1 MIEIPESVETWE
13 ETEKT
18 IGETLPVIYGADAAT
33 LGWIRQWNEVIEAD
47 CPLYYDEELAQRLG
61 YKTIPAPAG
70 MAMAVGTASWWEP
83 WVEEGR
89 VGPLYPLAMPMLV
102 PTPRHSL
109 GFATDTEVEFLRPLY
124 PGDTLRQVGRLV
136 SVTRKRLKV
145 GDGAFFTVEIEFIN
159 QNDETVAIQRV
170 TTWSGNPVEEGE

>member
-83 WVEEGR
+83 GVEEGR

-102 PTPRHSL
+102 PT
-109 GFATDTEVEFLRPLY
+109 
-124 PGDTLRQVGRLV
+124 
-136 SVTRKRLKV
+136 
-145 GDGAFFTVEIEFIN
+145 
-159 QNDETVAIQRV
+159 
-170 TTWSGNPVEEGE
+170 

>member
-61 YKTIPAPAG
+61 YKHPSRHLPAWPWRWVRPG
-70 MAMAVGTASWWEP
+70 AVGGGPGWKRVAS
-83 WVEEGR
+83 GR
-89 VGPLYPLAMPMLV
+89 CLSPPRNAHARSHSSALAWLCD
-102 PTPRHSL
+102 RHRSRVSAFPSIRGTL
-109 GFATDTEVEFLRPLY
+109 FA
-124 PGDTLRQVGRLV
+124 
-136 SVTRKRLKV
+136 K
-145 GDGAFFTVEIEFIN
+145 
-159 QNDETVAIQRV
+159 
-170 TTWSGNPVEEGE
+170 SGGW

>member
-61 YKTIPAPAG
+61 YKTIPAPARHG
-70 MAMAVGTASWWEP
+70 HGGGYGLMVGAG
-83 WVEEGR
+83 VEEGR

-124 PGDTLRQVGRLV
+124 PGTLFA
-136 SVTRKRLKV
+136 K
-145 GDGAFFTVEIEFIN
+145 
-159 QNDETVAIQRV
+159 
-170 TTWSGNPVEEGE
+170 SGGW

>member
-83 WVEEGR
+83 GVEESGR
-89 VGPLYPLAMPMLV
+89 CIPSQCPCSFPLLGTRLA
-102 PTPRHSL
+102 
-109 GFATDTEVEFLRPLY
+109 
-124 PGDTLRQVGRLV
+124 LRQ
-136 SVTRKRLKV
+136 TPK
-145 GDGAFFTVEIEFIN
+145 
-159 QNDETVAIQRV
+159 
-170 TTWSGNPVEEGE
+170 

>member
-1 MIEIPESVETWE
+1 MTKSW
-13 ETEKT
+13 
-18 IGETLPVIYGADAAT
+18 L
-33 LGWIRQWNEVIEAD
+33 
-47 CPLYYDEELAQRLG
+47 QRLG
-61 YKTIPAPAG
+61 YKTIPAPARHG
-70 MAMAVGTASWWEP
+70 HGGGYGLMVGAG
-83 WVEEGR
+83 VEEGR

-159 QNDETVAIQRV
+159 QNDETVAVQRV

>member
-1 MIEIPESVETWE
+1 MDMAQNILVI
-13 ETEKT
+13 KT
-18 IGETLPVIYGADAAT
+18 VS
-33 LGWIRQWNEVIEAD
+33 
-47 CPLYYDEELAQRLG
+47 
-61 YKTIPAPAG
+61 G

-83 WVEEGR
+83 GVEEGR

>member
-1 MIEIPESVETWE
+1 
-13 ETEKT
+13 
-18 IGETLPVIYGADAAT
+18 
-33 LGWIRQWNEVIEAD
+33 
-47 CPLYYDEELAQRLG
+47 
-61 YKTIPAPAG
+61 

-83 WVEEGR
+83 GVEEGR

-159 QNDETVAIQRV
+159 QNDETVAISVLRPGRAILLRRV
-170 TTWSGNPVEEGE
+170 SSYGEVGRAADF

>member
-83 WVEEGR
+83 GVEEGR
-89 VGPLYPLAMPMLV
+89 VGPLYPSQCPCSSPLLGTRLA
-102 PTPRHSL
+102 
-109 GFATDTEVEFLRPLY
+109 
-124 PGDTLRQVGRLV
+124 LRQ
-136 SVTRKRLKV
+136 TPK
-145 GDGAFFTVEIEFIN
+145 
-159 QNDETVAIQRV
+159 
-170 TTWSGNPVEEGE
+170 

>member
-70 MAMAVGTASWWEP
+70 MAHGGGYGLMVGARGGRGSRRAAVSPRNAHARSHSSALAWLCDRHRSRVSASPLSGGHSSPSRAVGERDPKAS
-83 WVEEGR
+83 
-89 VGPLYPLAMPMLV
+89 
-102 PTPRHSL
+102 
-109 GFATDTEVEFLRPLY
+109 
-124 PGDTLRQVGRLV
+124 
-136 SVTRKRLKV
+136 
-145 GDGAFFTVEIEFIN
+145 
-159 QNDETVAIQRV
+159 
-170 TTWSGNPVEEGE
+170 

>member
-1 MIEIPESVETWE
+1 MV
-13 ETEKT
+13 
-18 IGETLPVIYGADAAT
+18 GA
-33 LGWIRQWNEVIEAD
+33 R
-47 CPLYYDEELAQRLG
+47 
-61 YKTIPAPAG
+61 
-70 MAMAVGTASWWEP
+70 
-83 WVEEGR
+83 VEEGR

-170 TTWSGNPVEEGE
+170 TTWSGNPVKEGE

>member
-70 MAMAVGTASWWEP
+70 MAMAVAEALDVIGFHEI
-83 WVEEGR
+83 
-89 VGPLYPLAMPMLV
+89 VGCVAGDNTIMCAV
-102 PTPRHSL
+102 RTVD
-109 GFATDTEVEFLRPLY
+109 DTILLM
-124 PGDTLRQVGRLV
+124 D
-136 SVTRKRLKV
+136 KLKKLIS
-145 GDGAFFTVEIEFIN
+145 A
-159 QNDETVAIQRV
+159 R
-170 TTWSGNPVEEGE
+170 

>member
-83 WVEEGR
+83 GVEEGR
-89 VGPLYPLAMPMLV
+89 VGPLYPLAMPMLAWLCD
-102 PTPRHSL
+102 RHRSRVS
-109 GFATDTEVEFLRPLY
+109 ASPLSGGHSS
-124 PGDTLRQVGRLV
+124 PSRAVGERDPKA
-136 SVTRKRLKV
+136 S
-145 GDGAFFTVEIEFIN
+145 
-159 QNDETVAIQRV
+159 
-170 TTWSGNPVEEGE
+170 

>member
-61 YKTIPAPAG
+61 YKTIPGTCRHGHGGGYGLMVGARGGRGSRRA
-70 MAMAVGTASWWEP
+70 AVSPRNGPCSFPLLGT
-83 WVEEGR
+83 R
-89 VGPLYPLAMPMLV
+89 LA
-102 PTPRHSL
+102 
-109 GFATDTEVEFLRPLY
+109 
-124 PGDTLRQVGRLV
+124 LRQ
-136 SVTRKRLKV
+136 TPK
-145 GDGAFFTVEIEFIN
+145 
-159 QNDETVAIQRV
+159 
-170 TTWSGNPVEEGE
+170 

>member
-70 MAMAVGTASWWEP
+70 PGWKRVASGRCIPSQCPCSFPLLGT
-83 WVEEGR
+83 R
-89 VGPLYPLAMPMLV
+89 LA
-102 PTPRHSL
+102 
-109 GFATDTEVEFLRPLY
+109 
-124 PGDTLRQVGRLV
+124 LRQ
-136 SVTRKRLKV
+136 TPK
-145 GDGAFFTVEIEFIN
+145 
-159 QNDETVAIQRV
+159 
-170 TTWSGNPVEEGE
+170 

>member
-70 MAMAVGTASWWEP
+70 HGHGGGYGLMVGARGGRGSRRAAVSPRNAHARSHSSALAWLCDRHRSRVSAS
-83 WVEEGR
+83 
-89 VGPLYPLAMPMLV
+89 PL
-102 PTPRHSL
+102 S
-109 GFATDTEVEFLRPLY
+109 
-124 PGDTLRQVGRLV
+124 GDTLRQVGRLV
-136 SVTRKRLKV
+136 SVTRKRLKI

-159 QNDETVAIQRV
+159 QNDETVAVQRV

>member
-70 MAMAVGTASWWEP
+70 MAMAVGTASWSRRAAVSPRNAHARSHSSALAWLCDRHRS
-83 WVEEGR
+83 R
-89 VGPLYPLAMPMLV
+89 VSASPLSGG
-102 PTPRHSL
+102 HSSPSR
-109 GFATDTEVEFLRPLY
+109 A
-124 PGDTLRQVGRLV
+124 VGERDPKA
-136 SVTRKRLKV
+136 S
-145 GDGAFFTVEIEFIN
+145 
-159 QNDETVAIQRV
+159 
-170 TTWSGNPVEEGE
+170 

>member
-70 MAMAVGTASWWEP
+70 MAMAVGTALM
-83 WVEEGR
+83 VGARGGR
-89 VGPLYPLAMPMLV
+89 GSRRARLYPPRQCPCSFPLLGTRLA
-102 PTPRHSL
+102 
-109 GFATDTEVEFLRPLY
+109 
-124 PGDTLRQVGRLV
+124 LRQ
-136 SVTRKRLKV
+136 TPK
-145 GDGAFFTVEIEFIN
+145 
-159 QNDETVAIQRV
+159 
-170 TTWSGNPVEEGE
+170 

>member
-61 YKTIPAPAG
+61 YKTIPAPARHG
-70 MAMAVGTASWWEP
+70 HGGGYGPHGGSPGWKRVASGRCIPSQCPCSFPLLGT
-83 WVEEGR
+83 R
-89 VGPLYPLAMPMLV
+89 LA
-102 PTPRHSL
+102 
-109 GFATDTEVEFLRPLY
+109 
-124 PGDTLRQVGRLV
+124 LRQ
-136 SVTRKRLKV
+136 TPK
-145 GDGAFFTVEIEFIN
+145 
-159 QNDETVAIQRV
+159 
-170 TTWSGNPVEEGE
+170 